1 MHFGVVSGWGQRART
16 WRFARTLARH
26 VTARLLPLVE
36 PLLLLPVRV
45 WLVIGGGLSERAK
58 LGVRRRAHWRGV
70 WHGHVLGA
78 AHEVAVGLP
87 EARRRDVSGS
97 VTRRHIRVQG
107 GCDVRCVAVEERNAE
122 RLFFPRTAAKTKKNP
137 KPLHQDDFLFFQKGG
152 FVVPSVI
159 RDAQTRAG
167 HRRIA
172 C

>member
-1 MHFGVVSGWGQRART
+1 MHFGVVARWGQRART
-16 WRFARTLARH
+16 WRLARTLARH

-45 WLVIGGGLSERAK
+45 RLVIGVGLSERAK

-87 EARRRDVSGS
+87 EARRRDISGG

-107 GCDVRCVAVEERNAE
+107 GCVVWGLKSVTPRDY
-122 RLFFPRTAAKTKKNP
+122 FFPRTTAKTKKKSEACAP
-137 KPLHQDDFLFFQKGG
+137 RRFFYFFKKGH
-152 FVVPSVI
+152 FDLPCVS
-159 RDAQTRAG
+159 DAQTRAG
-167 HRRIA
+167 HRGIA